1 MCSCRLTKAQGLPC
15 PQQIGVK
22 KRIVSLLVSDYCL
35 SRLVIIHSTF
45 LCLLVLVVQPCA
57 GDERLCSC
65 VGLGSDQKRKKNPLT
80 VFGSESMGSNA
91 HIHCM
96 QPWGSRMLHAL
107 FFLVSGIIAETP
119 QIRHSVSAYPY
130 SHKLIDLPPQH
141 TASVIVGMCTPRSRR
156 CCGDAF
162 IMSCY
167 AMPCKSPLRHES
179 KPHAPFSIHNTL
191 LAKNYTSNLSSSQ
204 KKKRWSVGSLL
215 FILSWMALMGPLV
228 YIKHLLSGSRLPFT
242 AAYFGSIALTLY
254 FAVGVSFII
263 ILKLR
268 CIFSR

>member
-1 MCSCRLTKAQGLPC
+1 MTRDFVPASGWVQTK
-15 PQQIGVK
+15 K
-22 KRIVSLLVSDYCL
+22 
-35 SRLVIIHSTF
+35 
-45 LCLLVLVVQPCA
+45 
-57 GDERLCSC
+57 E
-65 VGLGSDQKRKKNPLT
+65 KNPLT

-96 QPWGSRMLHAL
+96 QPWGSCMLHAL

-204 KKKRWSVGSLL
+204 KKKD
-215 FILSWMALMGPLV
+215 GPSAR
-228 YIKHLLSGSRLPFT
+228 YYS
-242 AAYFGSIALTLY
+242 
-254 FAVGVSFII
+254 
-263 ILKLR
+263 
-268 CIFSR
+268 FSRGWPSWDRWCT